1 MTERTRRTT
10 TTTTA
15 RITQDTYSHRH
26 HYTSNG
32 HAPDDATASIDQTN
46 ETYVKSED
54 GSNVIMTRST
64 VFIRST
70 DTEG

>member
-1 MTERTRRTT
+1 MAERTTRSTT
-10 TTTTA
+10 TTEA
-15 RITQDTYSHRH
+15 RITQDTYSHH

-32 HAPDDATASIDQTN
+32 HATDDATASINESN